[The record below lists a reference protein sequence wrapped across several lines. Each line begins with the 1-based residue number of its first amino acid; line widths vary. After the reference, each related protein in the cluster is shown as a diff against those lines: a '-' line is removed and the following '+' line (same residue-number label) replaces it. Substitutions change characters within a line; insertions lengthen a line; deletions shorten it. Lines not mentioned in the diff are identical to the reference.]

1 MNCIYLKQKLN
12 RKLECKKDKN
22 KIIPKDCENCILKTY
37 KCTELNKNCAKRPK
51 KPDLNKEY
59 LIKSNSTK
67 LKTRTSKLSKLERNR
82 TSLFTDNKDKCM
94 FCSSTY
100 QLTWHEI
107 YSGRNRQNSMKYK
120 LCLRMCKR
128 CHEEKQNDKDFNAF
142 WHKKGQAMFNKT
154 YPDLDFEKIFKR
166 NYL

>member
-22 KIIPKDCENCILKTY
+22 KIIPTDCANCAFKKI
-37 KCTELNKNCAKRPK
+37 KCTVYSKRCANKHFSNVEKVIS
-51 KPDLNKEY
+51 NKHQMKN
-59 LIKSNSTK
+59 KSNK
-67 LKTRTSKLSKLERNR
+67 LAKLERNR

-128 CHEEKQNDKDFNAF
+128 CHEEKQNDKNFNDF
-142 WHKKGQAMFNKT
+142 WRKKGQTMFNET
-154 YPDLDFEKIFKR
+154 YPNLDFEKIFKR

>member
-22 KIIPKDCENCILKTY
+22 KIIPKDCANCILKTY

-51 KPDLNKEY
+51 KSNTLSNNHQIKN
-59 LIKSNSTK
+59 KSNK
-67 LKTRTSKLSKLERNR
+67 LAKLERNR

-94 FCSSTY
+94 FCGSNY

-128 CHEEKQNDKDFNAF
+128 CHEEKQNDKDFNDF

-154 YPDLDFEKIFKR
+154 YPNLDFQKIFKR

>member
-22 KIIPKDCENCILKTY
+22 KIIPKDCVNCHY
-37 KCTELNKNCAKRPK
+37 
-51 KPDLNKEY
+51 KEY
-59 LIKSNSTK
+59 LISSNSTK
-67 LKTRTSKLSKLERNR
+67 LKTRTSKLAKLERDR
-82 TSLFTDNKDKCM
+82 TSLFTDNVNKCM

-128 CHEEKQNDKDFNAF
+128 CHEEKQNDKNFNDF
-142 WHKKGQAMFNKT
+142 WRKKGQTMFNEN
-154 YPDLDFEKIFKR
+154 YPDLDFQKIFKR